1 MELINVRL
9 RNTANNVPCMV
20 ALGPRLVCASRKLI
34 ANERG
39 LLRLIL
45 YEDPG
50 FFCGGER
57 SNPGSSFAR
66 CRL

>member
-1 MELINVRL
+1 
-9 RNTANNVPCMV
+9 MV
-20 ALGPRLVCASRKLI
+20 ALGPKLICASRKLI

-50 FFCGGER
+50 LFRGGEGR
-57 SNPGSSFAR
+57 NPGSS
-66 CRL
+66 